1 MPNGVV
7 LPRVSVIL
15 VNYRGAEHTV
25 ACLRA
30 LREDLD
36 YPPDRLQIVCVDNDS
51 GDDSVA
57 RIRAAAPDITL
68 VEAGANLGFAGGC
81 NLGARH
87 ATGDVLALL
96 NNDARPAPGWVTA
109 AVGVLRADPTV
120 AAVASKVLDWSGERV
135 DFIDAGLTWFGM
147 GYKRQAGR
155 PLAELNAA
163 EYDAPRDVLFAT
175 GSAMFV
181 RADVFREVGGFDER
195 FFMFY
200 EDVDLGWRLNLRG
213 WRVRYQPTSVAYH
226 RHHASVSTVDGE
238 DNARELYLLERNA
251 LATLYKNF
259 SDETLARVLPA
270 ALALAIRRATARGNV
285 DPTALEMTSTAPDTG
300 PTVAVPRTTLAGV
313 LAIDQFVELL
323 PALRDARAAEQ
334 AARLRSDADL
344 IPLLRKAIEP
354 AYPLPRYLAAHDVLV
369 DVFGIDEVFGRPRKV
384 LVITGDAIA
393 ERMAGPAIRAWH
405 MAELL
410 AAEHEVRLVTV
421 NPRGESVDAPFA
433 VLAVR
438 PRDLGDQVA
447 WADIVVLQGHALEMA
462 PELGQADSTTLVVCD
477 MYDPMHLELL
487 EQGKQDSEEKR
498 ARDLVGVTKVLNNQ
512 LRRGD
517 FFLCASDRQRH
528 FWLGHLAALGRLTPE
543 LYDADPTARSLL
555 AVAPF
560 GLPGKPPERAG
571 AGLRDALPAVSPDDK
586 VILWAGGVY
595 SWFDPLTLVRAV
607 AELGAEHEDVRLV
620 FLGMRHPNPDVPE
633 MDIGDRTRRLAA
645 QLGVADKQVFFN
657 DGWVPYG
664 ERQNWLLDADCGVT
678 THFEH
683 VETTFAFRTR
693 VLDYLWAG
701 LPIVTTDG
709 DSFAD
714 LVRRERLGVVV
725 PPEDP
730 TALAEALA
738 RVLYDAEFAAGCRE
752 RIAAVREDFTWDRTL
767 APLLAYCRDPR
778 PAADRLP
785 GREPLTREAPLGMS
799 GVLRRDV
806 GLVREYLDA
815 GGPREVARRALGR
828 VRRLA
833 AGGPMANGPMANGS
847 VAGGP
852 AAGGP
857 AGRRD
862 SSDG

>member
-1 MPNGVV
+1 MGIPES
-7 LPRVSVIL
+7 LPTVSVIL
-15 VNYRGAEHTV
+15 VNYRGADHTL
-25 ACLRA
+25 ACLRS
-30 LREDLD
+30 LRDDLV
-36 YPPDRLQIVCVDNDS
+36 YPPEKLQVICVDNAS

-57 RIRAAAPDITL
+57 RIRAAAPDITV
-68 VEAGANLGFAGGC
+68 VESETNLGFAGGC
-81 NLGARH
+81 NLGASH

-96 NNDARPAPGWVTA
+96 NNDARPAPDWVTA
-109 AVGVLRADPTV
+109 AVGVLRAEPTV

-135 DFIDAGLTWFGM
+135 DFVDAGLTWFGM
-147 GYKRQAGR
+147 GYKRHAGR
-155 PLAELNAA
+155 PLAELDAA
-163 EYDAPRDVLFAT
+163 EHETPRDVLFAT

-181 RADVFREVGGFDER
+181 RADVFREIGGFDER

-213 WRVRYQPTSVAYH
+213 WRVRYVPASVAYH
-226 RHHASVSTVDGE
+226 RHHASVSTVDGQ

-251 LATLYKNF
+251 LAALYKNF

-270 ALALAIRRATARGNV
+270 ALALAIRRATARGDV
-285 DPTALEMTSTAPDTG
+285 DPTLLEMTRADEDRDTDRPAR
-300 PTVAVPRTTLAGV
+300 PTVAVPRATMAGV
-313 LAIDQFVELL
+313 LAIDQFMALL
-323 PALRDARAAEQ
+323 PALREARAVEQ
-334 AARLRSDADL
+334 AARVRTDADL
-344 IPLLRKAIEP
+344 LPLLRKAIEP

-369 DVFGIDEVFGRPRKV
+369 DVFGIDELFGRPRRV
-384 LVITGDAIA
+384 LVITGDAVG
-393 ERMAGPAIRAWH
+393 ERMAGPAIRAWQ

-410 AAEHEVRLVTV
+410 SVEHDVRLVSV
-421 NPRGESVDAPFA
+421 NPHGGSRKAPFA
-433 VLAVR
+433 VLTAR
-438 PRDLGDQVA
+438 PRDLAEHVA
-447 WADIVVLQGHALEMA
+447 WADIVVLQGHAMELV
-462 PELGQADSTTLVVCD
+462 PELRRAGSTKLVVCD

-487 EQGKQDSEEKR
+487 EQGRQDTEEKR
-498 ARDLVGVTKVLNNQ
+498 AKDLLGVTRVLNNQ

-528 FWLGHLAALGRLTPE
+528 FWLGHLAAIGRLTPE

-560 GLPGKPPERAG
+560 GLPGRPPERTG
-571 AGLRDALPAVSPDDK
+571 PGIRGVLPGVTADDR

-595 SWFDPLTLVRAV
+595 NWFDPLTLVRAV
-607 AELGAEHEDVRLV
+607 TELGAGHPDVRLV
-620 FLGMRHPNPDVPE
+620 FLGMRHPNPEVPE
-633 MDIGDRTRRLAA
+633 MDIGERTRHLAA
-645 QLGVADKQVFFN
+645 ELGVANKLVFFN

-725 PPEDP
+725 PPADP
-730 TALAEALA
+730 AALADALA
-738 RVLYDAEFAAGCRE
+738 RVLYDTEFAAGCRE
-752 RIAAVREDFTWDRTL
+752 RIAVVRERFTWDRTL
-767 APLLAYCRDPR
+767 APLLAYCRNPR

-785 GREPLTREAPLGMS
+785 GRRPLTRLPKLGLS
-799 GVLRRDV
+799 GTLRRDV

-815 GGPREVARRALGR
+815 GGPGEVARRALGR

-833 AGGPMANGPMANGS
+833 AGRDGS
-847 VAGGP
+847 DV
-852 AAGGP
+852 
-857 AGRRD
+857 
-862 SSDG
+862 